1 MSPSGGMVQGAN
13 RKSAKTPV
21 RSVAVPPLAPDRVS
35 GLQAV
40 FLLLLSLTVAACAT
54 TAIYQDPPR
63 VTLTSIQPKDMTLL
77 EQRYSLQLRVMNP
90 NDVAIPVQGLSYALE
105 INGREFAYGVSNVT
119 LSIPPFGEALL
130 DVEVVSNLLN
140 IMQQV
145 QEMQGEQH
153 DSLSY
158 RLSGKI
164 NLDNSPARLPFE
176 YEGELKYLPA
186 TTETPAP

>member
-1 MSPSGGMVQGAN
+1 MSPSLSMVQVAN
-13 RKSAKTPV
+13 RKSVKTPA
-21 RSVAVPPLAPDRVS
+21 RSGAVPPLASGRVP

-40 FLLLLSLTVAACAT
+40 FLLLSLTVAACAT

-90 NDVAIPVQGLSYALE
+90 NDVAIPVEGLSYALE

-119 LSIPPFGEALL
+119 VSIPPFGEALL

>member
-1 MSPSGGMVQGAN
+1 MSPSRSMVQVAN
-13 RKSAKTPV
+13 RKSAKTPA
-21 RSVAVPPLAPDRVS
+21 RSGAVPPPASGRVS
-35 GLQAV
+35 GLQAM
-40 FLLLLSLTVAACAT
+40 FLLLTLTVAACAT

-90 NDVAIPVQGLSYALE
+90 NDVAIPVEGLSYALE

>member
-1 MSPSGGMVQGAN
+1 MSPSRSMVQVAN
-13 RKSAKTPV
+13 RKSAKTPA
-21 RSVAVPPLAPDRVS
+21 RSGAVPPLASGRVS
-35 GLQAV
+35 GLQAM
-40 FLLLLSLTVAACAT
+40 FLLLTLTVAACAT

-90 NDVAIPVQGLSYALE
+90 NDVAIPVEGLSYALE